1 VTGTMLSPV
10 TITSPTGQL
19 YVTFTSDGS
28 VNGAGFDATYTSQSS
43 GAAAPTA
50 TPAALISS
58 GCAGSSTEYIVAH
71 NAKRTPVGLPTVV
84 YSSTIEVFAQ
94 SWANALARSGCSMQ
108 DSTNAQRSS
117 IAHGYGNGVGE
128 NLFWVQGLSPT
139 WTSIVDAWWDEINNY
154 AYGPSGNDCTR
165 PGGVI
170 GHFTQVAW
178 QCSVYVGCARAT
190 CGSQTIAVCNYGVA
204 GNRNNDL
211 PFPSSVSVTLGKSG
225 TPCASGGQAQTCS
238 APACL
243 GAVAPFTPL
252 PPSVPSVPSS
262 PSSYPRCTNS
272 AVQIM
277 QDGSGSFSDGDGNYP
292 PSSVCQFKI
301 ISSSPIVLV
310 FDSLSVEQNYDFV
323 KVYDGE
329 SNLSPMLAAVTGNE
343 AQPITSTASIF
354 ITFTSDGSV
363 QSSGFVASY
372 RSASRRRLAA
382 PLDEQDPEQVPIWR
396 RKTTVAVS
404 AVMLF
409 VILMAVFLI
418 VWSYNYKKTASLPNH
433 LPPSSTKPTLR
444 PKRPASMAGTQAAR
458 GEANLDQNPYHD
470 PDNRKDGSALWT

>member
-1 VTGTMLSPV
+1 M
-10 TITSPTGQL
+10 
-19 YVTFTSDGS
+19 
-28 VNGAGFDATYTSQSS
+28 
-43 GAAAPTA
+43 
-50 TPAALISS
+50 
-58 GCAGSSTEYIVAH
+58 EYIVAH

-94 SWANALARSGCSMQ
+94 SWANALQSQGCSMQ
-108 DSTNAQRSS
+108 HSTNAQRSS
-117 IAHGYGNGVGE
+117 ITHGYGNGVGE
-128 NLFWVQGLSPT
+128 NLFWAQGLSPA

-154 AYGPSGNDCTR
+154 AYGPSGNNCTQ

-178 QCSVYVGCARAT
+178 QCSVYVGCAKAT

-211 PFPSSVSVTLGKSG
+211 PFPSSVSVNLGKSG
-225 TPCASGGQAQTCS
+225 TPCSPGGQAQTCS

-243 GAVAPFTPL
+243 GAVAPSTPL
-252 PPSVPSVPSS
+252 PPLVPSAPSS

-272 AVQIM
+272 AVQTM
-277 QDGSGSFSDGDGNYP
+277 EDGSGSFSDGDGDYSPN
-292 PSSVCQFKI
+292 SVCQFKI
-301 ISSSPIVLV
+301 ISSSSIVLV

-323 KVYDGE
+323 KVYDGD
-329 SNLSPMLAAVTGNE
+329 SDLSPMLAAVTGNE

-372 RSASRRRLAA
+372 RLASRRRPAV
-382 PLDEQDPEQVPIWR
+382 PFDEQRPEQVPIWR
-396 RKTTVAVS
+396 RKTTLAVS
-404 AVMLF
+404 AVALF
-409 VILMAVFLI
+409 LILMAVFLI
-418 VWSYNYKKTASLPNH
+418 VWSYNYKKTASLRNH
-433 LPPSSTKPTLR
+433 PQSSSTKPPLR
-444 PKRPASMAGTQAAR
+444 PKRPASMAGTHSAR
-458 GEANLDQNPYHD
+458 SEVNLDQDPYDD